1 MTKIAELPSVKF
13 ELTSRIITT
22 RQTTGPISPD
32 HLAFFALVD
41 EAKALSD
48 RTTALRALVDHYRV
62 TYWSVVRPLQQR
74 QAGLRRAIVVM
85 LDDKLTDFALSA
97 KQQRFLKRIICRAA
111 KDFALQGDDDM
122 RILHDKHSE
131 ETLTEIEKAQA
142 AEAQAYF
149 EQMMGESLDGED
161 AFDNIDDVL
170 HASIERM
177 RKQAQAREKAK
188 EKRRKRSGK
197 SATDS
202 GLDALAFGTKESLR
216 TIYRQLASALHPDRE
231 TDPSKRSQKTKLMS
245 AANTAYSSG
254 DLFSLLQLQMKANL
268 SEEQISASLAA
279 DKISALSILLQ
290 QKLHHL
296 QRAHRDLEIETV
308 AEFVLPSA
316 VSITAPFLKSHLNKT
331 QRDLQTNINDLKADM
346 VTMTTSAGL
355 KRWLK
360 EQAEFV

>member
-1 MTKIAELPSVKF
+1 M
-13 ELTSRIITT
+13 TSRVITT
-22 RQTTGPISPD
+22 RQTTGPISPE
-32 HLAFFALVD
+32 HLAFFALID
-41 EAKALSD
+41 DAKAFSD
-48 RTTALRALVDHYRV
+48 KTTALRALVDHYRV
-62 TYWSVVRPLQQR
+62 TYWGVIRPLQQR
-74 QAGLRRAIVVM
+74 QAGLKRAIVVM
-85 LDDKLTDFALSA
+85 LDNKLTEFALSA
-97 KQQRFLKRIICRAA
+97 KQQRLLKRTICRTA
-111 KDFALQGDDDM
+111 KDFAMQGDDDM
-122 RILHDKHSE
+122 RIFHDKHSE

-142 AEAQAYF
+142 EEAKAYF
-149 EQMMGESLDGED
+149 EQMMGESLDGEE

-170 HASIERM
+170 HAGIERM
-177 RKQAQAREKAK
+177 RKQAQAREKVK

-197 SATDS
+197 SASDS

-216 TIYRQLASALHPDRE
+216 AIYRQLASALHPDRE
-231 TDPSKRSQKTKLMS
+231 IDPSKRSQKTKLMS

-254 DLFSLLQLQMKANL
+254 DLFALLQLQMKANL
-268 SEEQISASLAA
+268 SEAQISASLAA
-279 DKISALSILLQ
+279 DRISALSLLLQ

-316 VSITAPFLKSHLNKT
+316 VSITAPLLKLHLTKT
-331 QRDLQTNINDLKADM
+331 QRDLQSNINDLKADM

>member
-1 MTKIAELPSVKF
+1 M
-13 ELTSRIITT
+13 TSRIITT
-22 RQTTGPISPD
+22 RQTAGPVSPE
-32 HLAFFALVD
+32 HLAFFALVE

-48 RTTALRALVDHYRV
+48 KTAALRALVDHYRV
-62 TYWSVVRPLQQR
+62 SYWGVIRPLQKR
-74 QAGLRRAIVVM
+74 QAGLKRAIVVM

-97 KQQRFLKRIICRAA
+97 KQQRLLKRMICRTAR
-111 KDFALQGDDDM
+111 DFAMQGDEEM

-131 ETLTEIEKAQA
+131 ETLTELEKAQA

-149 EQMMGESLDGED
+149 EHMMGESLDGEEV
-161 AFDNIDDVL
+161 FDNIDDVL

-197 SATDS
+197 SASGS

-216 TIYRQLASALHPDRE
+216 AIYRQLASALHPDRE
-231 TDPSKRSQKTKLMS
+231 TDPAKRSQKTKLMS

-254 DLFSLLQLQMKANL
+254 DLLTLLQLQMKANL
-268 SEEQISASLAA
+268 NEAQISASLAA
-279 DKISALSILLQ
+279 EKIFALTVLLEE
-290 QKLHHL
+290 KLHQL
-296 QRAHRDLEIETV
+296 QRVHRDLEIETV

-316 VSITAPFLKSHLNKT
+316 VSITAPSLKSHLNKT
-331 QRDLQTNINDLKADM
+331 QRDLQSNINDLKADM
-346 VTMTTSAGL
+346 VNMTTSAGL

-360 EQAEFV
+360 VQAEFI